1 MVMRS
6 LDPDLLRTFMAVA
19 DAPSF
24 SDAGQRLNKTQS
36 TVSVQMRR
44 LEEILQVSLFE
55 KRGRKNELTSAGQ
68 ELLDYAVRI
77 VRLNDE
83 AVGRFLRPAMSG
95 RIRIGCPDDYA
106 ESYLPEIFGRFSRSH
121 PTVEVS
127 LECQGSDPL
136 LRMLEEGE
144 LDIALVTLTKKYSA
158 ARVVYREQLQWVA
171 AETGDAERQSP
182 LPLAVWQP
190 GCGWRT
196 LTMQALDAAG
206 IPYRIAYSGAN
217 AAALSMVVRQ
227 GLAVATMPLCMAGH
241 GFRVL
246 GRADGLPPLPSFD
259 IGLVRGTD
267 DNPIVD
273 AFYDHVVDCF
283 ERLEPVAA

>member
-1 MVMRS
+1 MRS

-24 SDAGQRLNKTQS
+24 ADAGQRLNKTQS

-44 LEEILQVSLFE
+44 LEETLQVPLFE

-83 AVGRFLRPAMSG
+83 AVGRFVRPAMSG

-106 ESYLPEIFGRFSRSH
+106 ESYLPEIFGRFARSH

-127 LECQGSDPL
+127 LECQSSDAL
-136 LRMLEEGE
+136 MRQVEEGA
-144 LDIALVTLTKKYSA
+144 LDIALVTLTKPLA
-158 ARVVYREQLQWVA
+158 RARVVYREQLQWVA
-171 AETGDAERQSP
+171 GTCCEAEKHSP
-182 LPLAVWQP
+182 LPLAVWQA

-196 LTMQALDAAG
+196 LTLQALDGAG
-206 IPYRIAYSGAN
+206 IPYRIAYSGTN
-217 AAALSMVVRQ
+217 ASALSMVVRQ
-227 GLAVATMPLCMAGH
+227 GLAVATMPLCMVQE

-259 IGLVRGTD
+259 IGLVRGNE
-267 DNPIVD
+267 DNTIVD
-273 AFYDHVVDCF
+273 AFYDHVLDCF

>member
-1 MVMRS
+1 MRS
-6 LDPDLLRTFMAVA
+6 LDPDLLRTFMTVA
-19 DAPSF
+19 EAPSF
-24 SDAGQRLNKTQS
+24 AEAGLRLNKTQS

-44 LEEILQVSLFE
+44 LEEILETPLFE
-55 KRGRKNELTSAGQ
+55 KRGRRSVPTVAGQ

-83 AVGRFLRPAMSG
+83 AVGRFLRPAVSG

-106 ESYLPEIFGRFSRSH
+106 ESYLPEIFGRFARSH
-121 PTVEVS
+121 PAVEVS
-127 LECQGSDPL
+127 LECQSSDAL
-136 LRMLEEGE
+136 MRLVEEGA
-144 LDIALVTLTKKYSA
+144 LDIALVTLTKPYNR

-171 AETGDAERQSP
+171 GACCDAERQSP

-196 LTMQALDAAG
+196 LTLQGLDAAS
-206 IPYRIAYSGAN
+206 IPYRIAYSGTN

-227 GLAVATMPLCMAGH
+227 GLAVATMPLCMVGD

-259 IGLVRGTD
+259 IGLVRGTEG
-267 DNPIVD
+267 NPLVD
-273 AFYDHVVDCF
+273 AFYEHVVDCF
-283 ERLEPVAA
+283 DRLKPIAA